1 MFLAEGAAAASNFNG
16 FDVFVIL
23 FTIII
28 AIGVI
33 RLFAAKKRNP
43 FAIGFGLVSLV
54 VFLVMDVVMFMH
66 WADKI

>member
-1 MFLAEGAAAASNFNG
+1 MFLAEEAAKASNFNG

-33 RLFAAKKRNP
+33 RLLMARKKNA
-43 FAIGFGLVSLV
+43 FAIGFGLVSLA
-54 VFLVMDVVMFMH
+54 VFLFMDIVMVMH
-66 WADKI
+66 WLDKI